1 MPFLNRFK
9 GATGVLLA
17 GWQAN
22 GIVTFRT
29 GFPFNLNGGNLNNS
43 GESRPDRIADGR
55 LGSEA
60 SRQKWF
66 DPTAF
71 SRTECNI
78 PRRPELCHYGNA
90 GDGILNT
97 PGAQN
102 FDLSLYKNWT
112 LTGLGE
118 AGRLQFRA
126 ELFNTL
132 NNPQF
137 GQPNGIGWATQD
149 SVIPDALRMGEIR
162 SLRQSMR
169 IIQFGLKVYF

>member
-1 MPFLNRFK
+1 MKTWPGRSLGIVFLLAP
-9 GATGVLLA
+9 GLHAQHPAQTGVM
-17 GWQAN
+17 
-22 GIVTFRT
+22 
-29 GFPFNLNGGNLNNS
+29 
-43 GESRPDRIADGR
+43 
-55 LGSEA
+55 
-60 SRQKWF
+60 
-66 DPTAF
+66 
-71 SRTECNI
+71 
-78 PRRPELCHYGNA
+78 
-90 GDGILNT
+90 
-97 PGAQN
+97 PGAQT
-102 FDLSLYKNWT
+102 FDLSLYKNWK

-132 NNPQF
+132 NTPQF